1 LTPNE
6 AKRFIKKQIKRW
18 SYLVT
23 SYGWKFDVYYYDN
36 GHDMKDASENCAG
49 ITTADAK
56 YLKGVIRFNLHNCAG
71 CEEDELEEIVI
82 HEITHML
89 VSPMQYD
96 DCPQDQVEYVVTT
109 ISRLFKGL
117 R

>member
-1 LTPNE
+1 MTPNE
-6 AKRFIKKQIKRW
+6 AMRFIKKQIKRW

-36 GHDMKDASENCAG
+36 GHEMQDASQSCAA
-49 ITTADAK
+49 ITDSDSK
-56 YLKGVIRFNLHNCAG
+56 YLKGNIRFNLHNCSE
-71 CEEDELEEIVI
+71 CSESELEEIVI

-89 VSPMQYD
+89 VSPMQYT
-96 DCPQDQVEYVVTT
+96 DCPTEQVEYVVTT